1 MLKLLGIWR
10 YRLMVRTGG
19 SHPPNRGSIPRSATK
34 NSECYQPPYPRAVLS
49 LPKSR
54 PAAKENFFV
63 LIESKLLYNIAKLTN
78 LNQSYEPKIFWI

>member
-1 MLKLLGIWR
+1 
-10 YRLMVRTGG
+10 
-19 SHPPNRGSIPRSATK
+19 
-34 NSECYQPPYPRAVLS
+34 